1 MFVKLFCL
9 PESVVIHFSII
20 NSYPNRRLDNY
31 IAAISDRTM
40 ESGPKEADPT
50 DPDPQ
55 IKGPPVAVTL
65 DGPLLEAVLQGVT
78 AKITEAT
85 VKARLKATSGTSS
98 STGRL
103 WSTPY
108 TLQIFHP

>member
-1 MFVKLFCL
+1 MFVKLLCL

-20 NSYPNRRLDNY
+20 NSYPNRRLDNN

-40 ESGPKEADPT
+40 DSGPKKADPT
-50 DPDPQ
+50 DPDPRIQ
-55 IKGPPVAVTL
+55 GPPVAMTL
-65 DGPLLEAVLQGVT
+65 DGPSLEAVIQGVT

-85 VKARLKATSGTSS
+85 AKARLKATLGTSS

-108 TLQIFHP
+108 TLQLFHP